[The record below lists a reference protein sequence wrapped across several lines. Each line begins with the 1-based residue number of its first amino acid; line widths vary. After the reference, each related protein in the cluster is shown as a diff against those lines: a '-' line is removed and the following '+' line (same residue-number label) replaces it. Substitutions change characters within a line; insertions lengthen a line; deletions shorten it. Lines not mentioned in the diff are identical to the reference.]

1 MENEQK
7 TAGKI
12 KKRAEELFEQIR
24 EDRRYLHQIPEIG
37 TDVPQT
43 TAYICRRLDD
53 MGIPWQSC
61 GGPLSGK
68 MTEDYI
74 SAGFPRMERA
84 TGVTAVIGKGAPCIL
99 LRADIDA
106 LLSGKKM
113 IWTSARKADT
123 ATCAAMTVMR
133 PCCWELHRS

>member
-84 TGVTAVIGKGAPCIL
+84 TGVTAVIGNGGPCIL
-99 LRADIDA
+99 LRAEMDA
-106 LLSGKKM
+106 PPIKQENDWAFRSEYGYGHM
-113 IWTSARKADT
+113 FGHDT
-123 ATCAAMTVMR
+123 HAAMLPR
-133 PCCWELHRS
+133 AAPI

>member
-43 TAYICRRLDD
+43 TAYICRRLDE
-53 MGIPWQSC
+53 MGIPWQPC
-61 GGPLSGK
+61 GG
-68 MTEDYI
+68 YCQ
-74 SAGFPRMERA
+74 R
-84 TGVTAVIGKGAPCIL
+84 
-99 LRADIDA
+99 
-106 LLSGKKM
+106 
-113 IWTSARKADT
+113 
-123 ATCAAMTVMR
+123 
-133 PCCWELHRS
+133 